1 MLHHRQQM
9 AEMLA
14 IMPAPPAENRPLVRR
29 RIQLR
34 FRQYA
39 SNLGSIFGLEFMQ
52 IGGDAAFDQLGKH
65 FIDLG
70 GNLNT
75 VVAMLIAACK
85 ALLVILFFM
94 HVRYS
99 SRLTWVFVSAGFFWL
114 MILLSLTLADV
125 LSRHWLPT

>member
-1 MLHHRQQM
+1 MNSVHVVSIKLYS
-9 AEMLA
+9 A
-14 IMPAPPAENRPLVRR
+14 
-29 RIQLR
+29 
-34 FRQYA
+34 
-39 SNLGSIFGLEFMQ
+39 IFGALLVMTLATA
-52 IGGDAAFDQLGKH
+52 GAA

-75 VVAMLIAACK
+75 VLAMLIAACK

-99 SRLTWVFVSAGFFWL
+99 SRLTWVFVGAGFFWL

-125 LSRHWLPT
+125 LSRRWLPTVVG

>member
-1 MLHHRQQM
+1 MNSDHVVSIKLYS
-9 AEMLA
+9 A
-14 IMPAPPAENRPLVRR
+14 
-29 RIQLR
+29 
-34 FRQYA
+34 
-39 SNLGSIFGLEFMQ
+39 IFGALLVMTLATA
-52 IGGDAAFDQLGKH
+52 GAA

-85 ALLVILFFM
+85 GLLVILFFM

-99 SRLTWVFVSAGFFWL
+99 SRLTWVFVGAGFFWL

-125 LSRHWLPT
+125 LSRRWLPTVVG

>member
-1 MLHHRQQM
+1 MNSDHVVSIKLYS
-9 AEMLA
+9 A
-14 IMPAPPAENRPLVRR
+14 
-29 RIQLR
+29 
-34 FRQYA
+34 
-39 SNLGSIFGLEFMQ
+39 IFGALLVMTLATA
-52 IGGDAAFDQLGKH
+52 GAA

-85 ALLVILFFM
+85 ASLVILFFM

-99 SRLTWVFVSAGFFWL
+99 SRLTWVFVGAGFFWL

-125 LSRHWLPT
+125 LSRRWLPTVVG

>member
-1 MLHHRQQM
+1 MKSDHVVSTKLYS
-9 AEMLA
+9 A
-14 IMPAPPAENRPLVRR
+14 
-29 RIQLR
+29 
-34 FRQYA
+34 
-39 SNLGSIFGLEFMQ
+39 IFGALLVMTLATA
-52 IGGDAAFDQLGKH
+52 GAA

-99 SRLTWVFVSAGFFWL
+99 SRLTWVFVGAGFFWL

-125 LSRHWLPT
+125 LSRRWLPTVVG

>member
-1 MLHHRQQM
+1 MKSDHVVSIKLYS
-9 AEMLA
+9 A
-14 IMPAPPAENRPLVRR
+14 
-29 RIQLR
+29 
-34 FRQYA
+34 
-39 SNLGSIFGLEFMQ
+39 IFGALLVMTLATA
-52 IGGDAAFDQLGKH
+52 GAA

-75 VVAMLIAACK
+75 VVAMLITACK

-99 SRLTWVFVSAGFFWL
+99 SRLTWVFVGAGFFWL

-125 LSRHWLPT
+125 LSRRWLPTVVG

>member
-1 MLHHRQQM
+1 MNSDHVVSIKLYS
-9 AEMLA
+9 A
-14 IMPAPPAENRPLVRR
+14 
-29 RIQLR
+29 
-34 FRQYA
+34 
-39 SNLGSIFGLEFMQ
+39 IFGALLVMTLATA
-52 IGGDAAFDQLGKH
+52 GAA

-99 SRLTWVFVSAGFFWL
+99 SRLTWVFVGAGFFWL

-125 LSRHWLPT
+125 LSRRWLPTLVG

>member
-1 MLHHRQQM
+1 MTF
-9 AEMLA
+9 ATA
-14 IMPAPPAENRPLVRR
+14 GAP
-29 RIQLR
+29 
-34 FRQYA
+34 
-39 SNLGSIFGLEFMQ
+39 
-52 IGGDAAFDQLGKH
+52 

-99 SRLTWVFVSAGFFWL
+99 SRLTWVFVGAGFFWL

-125 LSRHWLPT
+125 LSRRWLPTVVG